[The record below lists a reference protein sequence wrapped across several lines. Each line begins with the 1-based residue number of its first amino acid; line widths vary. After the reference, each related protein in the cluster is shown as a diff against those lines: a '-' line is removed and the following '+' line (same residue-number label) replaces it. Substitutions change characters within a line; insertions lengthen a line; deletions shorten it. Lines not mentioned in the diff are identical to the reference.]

1 MTRVDAQSAARTI
14 SLVARREFTTRVV
27 NKAFLVSTAVV
38 LAVIVGGQVAFV
50 AFSDSDDRT
59 EVAVRGGA
67 PGLAEAITRAGES
80 LASPIDVRRAADEQR
95 AREQVEEGD
104 LDVLLLAES
113 DGGYLAVTESE
124 IDPGVRAVL
133 DAATQQAALDR
144 ALAEQDVDPEPLA
157 AAAKAAAIT
166 VDAVDPDDPDR
177 DQRMALA
184 YVAVMLLFFSVYV
197 YGIYVAMGV
206 VEEKSSRVVELL
218 LATIR
223 PLHLLLGKVI
233 GIGAVGLVQ
242 VLVFGGAAL
251 ATGLATGLV
260 TIGGTAIAL
269 FLAVLVWYVLGYAF
283 YAMLY
288 AAMGSLV
295 SRQEDV
301 NSATMPLNILAFA
314 SFFVAQSSLGDP
326 DSTWVGVLAWI
337 PPFSST
343 LMPMRIAADL
353 AGPAQLVITV
363 VTMLVVTAV
372 VALVAARIYERSV
385 LHSGARQSLRRVL
398 TRSG

>member
-1 MTRVDAQSAARTI
+1 M
-14 SLVARREFTTRVV
+14 
-27 NKAFLVSTAVV
+27 
-38 LAVIVGGQVAFV
+38 
-50 AFSDSDDRT
+50 
-59 EVAVRGGA
+59 
-67 PGLAEAITRAGES
+67 
-80 LASPIDVRRAADEQR
+80 
-95 AREQVEEGD
+95 
-104 LDVLLLAES
+104 
-113 DGGYLAVTESE
+113 
-124 IDPGVRAVL
+124 RAVL

-166 VDAVDPDDPDR
+166 VDAVDPADPDR

-206 VEEKSSRVVELL
+206 VEEKASRVVELL

-301 NSATMPLNILAFA
+301 NSATMPLNILAFS
-314 SFFVAQSSLGDP
+314 SFFVAQFSLGDP

-337 PPFSST
+337 PPFSSM

-353 AGPAQLVITV
+353 AGPAQLVNTV

-385 LHSGARQSLRRVL
+385 LHTGARQSLRRVL